1 MESTSV
7 VIHVR
12 FAPNGTVVEISER
25 PPAVAP
31 QDWFD
36 WLSNNAADV
45 YQALAGGRGFFR
57 LSREKLETL
66 KSGIAAHK
74 AA

>member
-1 MESTSV
+1 MGAAYV
-7 VIHVR
+7 MIHVR

-25 PPAVAP
+25 PDSLSP
-31 QDWFD
+31 QEWFN
-36 WLSNNAADV
+36 WLSDNAGDV

-57 LSREKLETL
+57 IPRDKLDAF
-66 KSGIAAHK
+66 KSVIASS